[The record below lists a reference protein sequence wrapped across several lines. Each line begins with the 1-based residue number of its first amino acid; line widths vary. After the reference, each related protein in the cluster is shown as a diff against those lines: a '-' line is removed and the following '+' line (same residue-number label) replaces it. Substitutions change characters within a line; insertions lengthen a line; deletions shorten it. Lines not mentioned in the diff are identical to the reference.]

1 MNKLVAPVEKLL
13 FICQSNGHV
22 GTEVN
27 FNILGFMGCFV
38 LRSVFSPDSID
49 LYAQHYYAGLK
60 NASLVASPD
69 HSTEITFDASHI
81 LNKILD
87 DLSFIDLVKG
97 FFSGNV
103 GIDYIRLVRKDSFN
117 TKPVFLHQDTPYQ
130 IGAFEGY
137 SFFVALTDC
146 NYSNGALVIYPGT
159 HHYGYL
165 GDAGEIARVLPS
177 DYPSIETNSQPG
189 DIVIMHSA
197 TWHES
202 PTNVAL
208 TDRVYLEI
216 HIQSADAPTT
226 RKVITGLRQT
236 EWQNHL
242 GQDELFLNS
251 RRQRLKFLY
260 NELNNK

>member
-1 MNKLVAPVEKLL
+1 MNKLIAPVEKLIS
-13 FICQSNGHV
+13 ICQLNGYF
-22 GTEVN
+22 GTGVD

-38 LRSVFSPDSID
+38 SRGVFSANAID
-49 LYAQHYYAGLK
+49 LYVRHYYASLK
-60 NASLVASPD
+60 NGSLLASSD
-69 HSTEITFDASHI
+69 HLTEITFDASHI
-81 LNKILD
+81 LNTILD
-87 DLSFIDLVKG
+87 EVAFIDLAKG

-103 GIDYIRLVRKDSFN
+103 GIDYIRLVRKDSLN

-130 IGAFEGY
+130 IGSFEGY

-177 DYPSIETNSQPG
+177 DYPSIETNAQPG

-202 PTNVAL
+202 PANVAL

-216 HIQSADAPTT
+216 HIQSADAATT
-226 RKVITGLRQT
+226 RKVITGVRQT

-242 GQDELFLNS
+242 GPDELFLNS
-251 RRQRLKFLY
+251 RRQRLKSLY
-260 NELNNK
+260 NEINNK